1 MTLYF
6 WVVFFFLSTGP
17 APLPSRRRE
26 GLRPGEPPPPPV
38 PGSRPCSHST
48 IYRPRGR
55 ERRGEPGEP
64 GAGTWGGRGAFLPL
78 PPTAGEGRP
87 RCEGSAERAGNA
99 SAGRDAVREA
109 EAGRTSCHCSEGLQT
124 PPGTSPPYDLSFFSV
139 VSYPKKQ
146 PSPNYL

>member
-1 MTLYF
+1 MGG
-6 WVVFFFLSTGP
+6 FFFPLHRPCS
-17 APLPSRRRE
+17 APFPEAGRAAPRRTAS
-26 GLRPGEPPPPPV
+26 PPV

-109 EAGRTSCHCSEGLQT
+109 EAGRTSCHCSEGLQA

-146 PSPNYL
+146 PSPNCL